1 MKIAQKLKQW
11 FERERRDLPWRRT
24 RDPYAIWLSEIML
37 QQTRVTAVIPY
48 YKRFLAAYPNYE
60 ALAAAPEAEL
70 LAAWAGLGYYSRARN
85 LQKAAMAMAA
95 AGGFP
100 ESYEGIRA
108 LPGVGEYTAGAVA
121 SIAFGLPEVGIDG
134 NVVRVLSRVTGGMAG
149 LKEVALREMDR
160 RDPGTYQQALM
171 ELGAT
176 VCAPKKPRCL
186 LCPIAKNCKARE
198 LGIVETLPLRKAAV
212 ATIEEEKTLLWIE
225 REGSVL
231 VWQRGK
237 GSKRLAGFWE
247 LPEEGMVEGA
257 EAGGKVGEFRHSIVN
272 HRYRFILRRGRIGGG
287 VAEGLRWVEV
297 KTLSTL
303 ATSTAFR
310 KSLVILGEENKS
322 K

>member
-1 MKIAQKLKQW
+1 MKIAQKLKKW
-11 FERERRDLPWRRT
+11 FEREQRDLPWRRT

-48 YKRFLAAYPNYE
+48 YERFLAKYPTFV
-60 ALAAAPEAEL
+60 ALAEAPEAEL

-85 LQKAAMAMAA
+85 LQKAARAMAE
-95 AGGFP
+95 AGEFP
-100 ESYEGIRA
+100 PTYEGIRA
-108 LPGVGEYTAGAVA
+108 LAGVGEYTAGAVA

-134 NVVRVLSRVTGGMAG
+134 NVIRVLSRVTGGMAG
-149 LKEVALREMDR
+149 LKEVAEREMDV

-186 LCPIAKNCKARE
+186 LCPLATDCKALE
-198 LGIVETLPLRKAAV
+198 LGIVETLPVRKAAA

-237 GSKRLAGFWE
+237 ESKRLAGFWE
-247 LPEEGMVEGA
+247 LPELGMVEGV
-257 EAGGKVGEFRHSIVN
+257 ELGEWIGAFGHSIVN
-272 HRYRFILRRGRIGGG
+272 HRYRYTLRRGRIDGE
-287 VAEGLRWVEV
+287 APEGFRWVGDKGME
-297 KTLSTL
+297 TL
-303 ATSTAFR
+303 AASTAFR
-310 KSLVILGEENKS
+310 KSLRIVTQKNKS
-322 K
+322 I